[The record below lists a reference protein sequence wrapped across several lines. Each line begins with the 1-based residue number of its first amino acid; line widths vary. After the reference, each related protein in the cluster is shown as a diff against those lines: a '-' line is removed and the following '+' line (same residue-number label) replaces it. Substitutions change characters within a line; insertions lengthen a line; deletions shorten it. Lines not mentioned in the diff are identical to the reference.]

1 MGPMVSWLTIGLSAA
16 DGGTRLELVHESP
29 VDPEFAAMYGPG
41 AVGVGWDLA
50 LMGLGLHLEDSTPV
64 DPAEFETFTFS
75 PEGIALVEHSATG
88 WAEAAIADGDEPG
101 PAREAA
107 ARTVTFYTV
116 MPEEDPS
123 ACVEVEAVFDA
134 LGDGTRR
141 NILVV
146 LSGGAQ
152 PAGKVGPARQDR
164 GDNPQPANYR
174 PRRRDR

>member
-1 MGPMVSWLTIGLSAA
+1 M
-16 DGGTRLELVHESP
+16 D
-29 VDPEFAAMYGPG
+29 GPG

-116 MPEEDPS
+116 KPEEDPS
-123 ACVEVEAVFDA
+123 ACGAVEAVLDA
-134 LGDGTRR
+134 LRKGTPSTL
-141 NILVV
+141 LVV
-146 LSGGAQ
+146 WSRGEKPVGTGGAAMTD
-152 PAGKVGPARQDR
+152 AGAYP
-164 GDNPQPANYR
+164 P
-174 PRRRDR
+174 

>member
-1 MGPMVSWLTIGLSAA
+1 MTAYEMRISDWSS
-16 DGGTRLELVHESP
+16 D
-29 VDPEFAAMYGPG
+29 
-41 AVGVGWDLA
+41 VGSSDLWDLA

-75 PEGIALVEHSATG
+75 PEGIALVEHSASG

-123 ACVEVEAVFDA
+123 A
-134 LGDGTRR
+134 
-141 NILVV
+141 
-146 LSGGAQ
+146 
-152 PAGKVGPARQDR
+152 
-164 GDNPQPANYR
+164 
-174 PRRRDR
+174 